1 LNKAGILAC
10 ISSPSGGGKTTVCR
24 RLVAHREEY
33 RFSISCTTRPPRGE
47 ETDGVDYYF
56 LSREAF
62 RQKIQ
67 AGDLAEYQEVHGH
80 YYGTLKA
87 AIQEA
92 LHQGQVLLAD
102 IDVKGALN
110 LKQHYGERCLTI
122 FLKPPS
128 LEVLKQRLRDRG
140 TESEER
146 RQARMERLELEMSYG
161 KKFDRVI
168 TNNRLDETVGQVEHI
183 IEQKREVITEEFI
196 HGSGN
201 NTLFRT

>member
-1 LNKAGILAC
+1 MNKAGILAC

-24 RLVAHREEY
+24 RLVAQREDY
-33 RFSISCTTRPPRGE
+33 RFSISCTTRPPRGDE
-47 ETDGVDYYF
+47 KDGVDYYF

-62 RQKIQ
+62 REKIE
-67 AGDLAEYQEVHGH
+67 AGLLAEYQEVHGH
-80 YYGTLKA
+80 SYGTLKA
-87 AIQEA
+87 TVQDA
-92 LHQGQVLLAD
+92 LEEGQVLLAD

-110 LKQHYGERCLTI
+110 LKRLYGARCVTI

-128 LEVLKQRLRDRG
+128 PEVLKQRLRERG
-140 TESEER
+140 TETEER
-146 RQARMERLELEMSYG
+146 RQARMERLDLEMSYG
-161 KKFDRVI
+161 KKFDREI

-201 NTLFRT
+201 NSFLGT